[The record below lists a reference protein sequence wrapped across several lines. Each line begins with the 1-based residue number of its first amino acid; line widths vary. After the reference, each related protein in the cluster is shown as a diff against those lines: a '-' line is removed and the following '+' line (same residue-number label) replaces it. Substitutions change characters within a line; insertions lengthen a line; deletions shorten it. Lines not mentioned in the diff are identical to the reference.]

1 MSKVVKPEVK
11 ETSEVKEAPTEELQK
26 PKYKKEDLLVIF
38 DELMFSGEYRE
49 DIKIKNKLNITFV
62 TRSAAATAEITR
74 ELDNKKLNLLSSMQ
88 EFRAL
93 LCICQSLVRYGDKD
107 LSVLSPENRRSFI
120 EKLPSVVVSAISNAL
135 VDFDIK
141 TDAALNESDAF

>member
-1 MSKVVKPEVK
+1 MTKIAKPEVK
-11 ETSEVKEAPTEELQK
+11 ETVEVKVEESQK

-62 TRSAAATAEITR
+62 TRSAAATAEITA
-74 ELDNKKLNLLSSMQ
+74 ELDNKKFNLLSSMH
-88 EFRAL
+88 ENKAL
-93 LCICQSLVRYGDKD
+93 LCICHSLVRYGDKD
-107 LSVLSPENRRSFI
+107 LSVLSTENRRSFI
-120 EKLPSVVVSAISNAL
+120 EKLPSVVVAAISNAL

-141 TDAALNESDAF
+141 TDAALNESDFT